1 MVHIKKAFKIKKKK
15 RWAEDWNLIHIVAQ
29 FYYLMIK
36 IFKNDY
42 NVLSL

>member
-1 MVHIKKAFKIKKKK
+1 MVHIIKAFKKKEK

-36 IFKNDY
+36 IFKN
-42 NVLSL
+42 